1 MMGVIWKKSIFNN
14 DYKCTRCGKRLCDK
28 KGYPI
33 NVYETPDSQDKEEV
47 FIYCQK
53 CDSKVG
59 IIKELPDSL
68 INHLDLKENQMNV
81 MGNFTDFVNK
91 LDKQSTDMKNKI
103 AIADKKIQ
111 DYDNL
116 KRELEKTKQEYNS
129 LKQRCIDLE
138 NRINNN
144 MEKYLKELKEK
155 DAEINRLYN
164 IIQTNGGN

>member
-68 INHLDLKENQMNV
+68 INYVDLKENEMNL
-81 MGNFTDFVNK
+81 MGNFSDFVNK

-116 KRELEKTKQEYNS
+116 KRELEKLS
-129 LKQRCIDLE
+129 R
-138 NRINNN
+138 
-144 MEKYLKELKEK
+144 
-155 DAEINRLYN
+155 N
-164 IIQTNGGN
+164 IIHLSSVVLILKIGLIKTWKNILKSLRKKM